1 MIELSLFFKTILLG
15 GGLLFCGYLLGRD
28 TGRRQGTGATI
39 DMLCHRGYIN
49 YRSSGKDLRESQLV
63 KLNGETEEI

>member
-1 MIELSLFFKTILLG
+1 MIETILIKTLLLS

-28 TGRRQGTGATI
+28 AGRRQGSGATI

-49 YRSSGKDLRESQLV
+49 YRRSGKDLREIQLV
-63 KLNGETEEI
+63 KLNGETEEM

>member
-49 YRSSGKDLRESQLV
+49 YRRSGKDLREIQLV

>member
-28 TGRRQGTGATI
+28 TGRRQGSGATI

-49 YRSSGKDLRESQLV
+49 YRRSGKDLREIQLV